1 MKEMKF
7 FKFQIFVIFNS
18 DSSIDKKKNLIS
30 FDYRYKRKYISYT
43 TKMIIYDFQ
52 FEYVLETKIYFQT
65 VSYKNT

>member
-1 MKEMKF
+1 MKF

>member
-18 DSSIDKKKNLIS
+18 DSSIDKKRIW
-30 FDYRYKRKYISYT
+30 YRLYKRKYISYI

>member
-18 DSSIDKKKNLIS
+18 DSSIDKKRIW
-30 FDYRYKRKYISYT
+30 YRLYKRKYISY